1 MVGYKLREDLVA
13 ADKQAVDASSTLAD
27 TPNSGPV
34 TNKATLSSSHIE
46 RIGFGGDIV
55 ATAESK
61 AAKMT
66 ALNQSTKDRE
76 DKAWAQPTAPVSI
89 QSTSASGS
97 GYTIP
102 IDYGPVELYNT
113 GTLPLFAG
121 AFTLWEIVQV
131 TYVGVGGSSA
141 NLSMNGSVTVG
152 DAPSIDL
159 TMMPDAR
166 VWGTCTLGASFL
178 AVVAAVKAEL
188 SADLNARLKLR
199 VHDYDVDVN
208 GVCFTYQGGN
218 RFWAGLICVPGTE
231 ICVLDDEK
239 RITWPPFQAGSCSGA
254 AQAAALAAPTASPPT
269 VGAALAS
276 DGFGHNAVLW
286 PGDRSALTA
295 AFYDGATWSAT
306 HTIPTGLGPVAPALA
321 FFAPDRAIAA
331 WAESSLPP
339 STNELPASA
348 YNDVLRSYHIATSI
362 WDGSA
367 WSAPQDLT
375 LSTTPGAGEGKVTL
389 AACPATAAGCPAGG
403 AVTAVWVRD
412 VAGDSALRQFRLYY
426 ATYQAGHWSAPLP
439 VDASSTGADM
449 QPSVAY
455 RLGKPVVAWVRDANR
470 SLDTVADRRIAWR
483 VLDGASPAVV
493 PAGLPEGIVY
503 IDLSVD
509 SAGVPQLAFTRV
521 DAPGV
526 SLLDSR
532 HPLHYAWG
540 ACTGAACTWSWQKL
554 QDSHGRTLQAE
565 QPRLTIDKLNRST
578 ITYRALGLGPDP
590 AASPIAYPE
599 DTAGVIA
606 RTGDLAQVE
615 LPAVTASQTVQ
626 VLRGLA
632 SPTAAQTATVS
643 PSYLTSDG
651 AVNWEPL
658 AAYDALSDST
668 IALAVRGP
676 APAGA
681 ASLAAQP
688 QKVNVAQALAAGE
701 PFVAANVARLPDFA
715 VATATVSSRYP
726 AAGQPLV
733 LTVTLRNDGV
743 GWQGTSS
750 QPLNLVATWDGGP
763 GLGAVAAST
772 GVAALAAGEVVTL
785 DLPLTAPPPVA
796 PGAPAATY
804 AAPHTLTVMI
814 NPNQPVAERDGANNS
829 VTLPVGGL
837 PAPQNLTAAAT
848 DGAAVLLQWEVPAA
862 GAVAG
867 YRVYRATDGGPSL
880 SVGSSFVPGW
890 VDVTAQPG
898 HRYQYAVVSYAANGL
913 EGEPSA
919 VRQVALPAAKAH
931 TYLPLVL
938 RTEW

>member
-1 MVGYKLREDLVA
+1 MEGLAINPDYENWNPALSIEKPALLATAGSAAAPRGAQPAAPALPPPKHPPTGPQWKHLTITVNALLSGFGLKGADGKWYGYHTDVYFNTQTGQIVDAWSQSLGAQLEVVLDPIPGGEIPFEFSPVELTAGIQEPGSDPTVYGKFLSFTGVTGAGVTLPQDLADLHFAIPWTLNDYVAKVRVELAGQVLLEADPLKYPTPGMCSTTEPLVGEWGLYDLTLPYPTTLAAGLHELKVIVKLKTGAEVTRALKLRFVDAPAWFRTSAASQRWAGWDEVNEAGKWKVVGYKLREDLVA

-34 TNKATLSSSHIE
+34 TNRATLSSSHIE
-46 RIGFGGDIV
+46 RIGFGGDII

-66 ALNQSTKDRE
+66 ALNQSAKDRE
-76 DKAWAQPTAPVSI
+76 DKAWAQPTAPISI
-89 QSTSASGS
+89 QSTSAPDS

-348 YNDVLRSYHIATSI
+348 YNDVLRSYHIATSV

-375 LSTTPGAGEGKVTL
+375 LPTIPGTGEGKVTL

-426 ATYQAGHWSAPLP
+426 ATYQDGHWSAPLP
-439 VDASSTGADM
+439 VDASSTGTDM

-455 RLGKPVVAWVRDANR
+455 RLGKPVVAWVRDADR

-540 ACTGAACTWSWQKL
+540 ACTGATCTWSWQKL

-565 QPRLTIDKLNRST
+565 QPRLTST
-578 ITYRALGLGPDP
+578 
-590 AASPIAYPE
+590 S
-599 DTAGVIA
+599 
-606 RTGDLAQVE
+606 
-615 LPAVTASQTVQ
+615 STVPP
-626 VLRGLA
+626 
-632 SPTAAQTATVS
+632 SPTGRWASAPT
-643 PSYLTSDG
+643 
-651 AVNWEPL
+651 
-658 AAYDALSDST
+658 
-668 IALAVRGP
+668 RRP
-676 APAGA
+676 ARSHTRRTRPA
-681 ASLAAQP
+681 
-688 QKVNVAQALAAGE
+688 
-701 PFVAANVARLPDFA
+701 
-715 VATATVSSRYP
+715 
-726 AAGQPLV
+726 
-733 LTVTLRNDGV
+733 
-743 GWQGTSS
+743 
-750 QPLNLVATWDGGP
+750 
-763 GLGAVAAST
+763 
-772 GVAALAAGEVVTL
+772 
-785 DLPLTAPPPVA
+785 
-796 PGAPAATY
+796 
-804 AAPHTLTVMI
+804 
-814 NPNQPVAERDGANNS
+814 
-829 VTLPVGGL
+829 
-837 PAPQNLTAAAT
+837 
-848 DGAAVLLQWEVPAA
+848 
-862 GAVAG
+862 
-867 YRVYRATDGGPSL
+867 
-880 SVGSSFVPGW
+880 
-890 VDVTAQPG
+890 
-898 HRYQYAVVSYAANGL
+898 
-913 EGEPSA
+913 
-919 VRQVALPAAKAH
+919 
-931 TYLPLVL
+931 
-938 RTEW
+938 